1 MPLSDSIIYL
11 LLHFVLTFR
20 ALVFA
25 VVYVVAGVILKKFYK
40 KEGSDVIPNKVFW
53 VSLPGYVKVM
63 QSIHIYVGVQEVQMP
78 CTVQQ
83 LYRQMRYNGN
93 QF

>member
-40 KEGSDVIPNKVFW
+40 KKEGLDVIPNKVFW

-63 QSIHIYVGVQEVQMP
+63 QSIKVCKVCWGLRGSDAMHRA
-78 CTVQQ
+78 TT
-83 LYRQMRYNGN
+83 L
-93 QF
+93 